1 MTRDSI
7 HQEHMRLGLW
17 DRHDPVRR
25 VRWMNILRRIVDR
38 RCPVNKAGASLT
50 SDIDI
55 ALATVAE
62 HAEAIETL
70 RERIAKDAAKAQSD
84 KDAHQTHEDRSGS
97 IAGCW
102 TIDGTR
108 MG

>member
-7 HQEHMRLGLW
+7 HQEHMLLGLW

-55 ALATVAE
+55 ALATVEE

-70 RERIAKDAAKAQSD
+70 KERLAKDAAKDRSD
-84 KDAHQTHEDRSGS
+84 KDAHQTHEDGPGS